1 MKSYRVLLACL
12 VLVALVIGA
21 CGAAPAAAPAASE
34 AAAPAEQAAAPAEQ
48 AAAPA
53 EQAAAPATGSG
64 EVPRNRTM
72 IVAHLGAFG
81 PPEMWS
87 PYNLGGTHQQGVGL
101 FHEPLVYADMLN
113 GHQYPWLAE
122 SWEYNDDK
130 TELTYHLR
138 DGVTWSDG
146 EPFTAEDVVYT
157 LNTLRDLG
165 SNVRLGGVYQTFV
178 KGAEIIDDLT
188 VKITFN
194 APAPRFHNEV
204 VVAKGDSATFIVPQH
219 IWQDKDWATY
229 TAHNDGAGPVTTS
242 PWRFSYA
249 DDTRRIIDRVKSCDD
264 WWACRTGFAQL
275 PQVERFTQIFMPDQ
289 QAQATAMIRNE
300 IDQTHDLR
308 VDLIEKILAEN
319 PDATTWTG
327 REGPYGMVSWW
338 PTSMFMNVTAKHLDN
353 PEVRWAINRYVDR
366 DKLIDFAF
374 NGNGQKSVWP
384 FPPFAGLQESM
395 DNLAELEA
403 KYQQGLYD
411 PADGDARLT
420 AAGYTKDSEGY
431 WADASGERIK
441 CDVISLPHFSDSGPV
456 LVEMLKQH
464 GIETSFSQPP
474 DIFNLL
480 TSGQYTCGLFGHN
493 GSMSGDIYRTLLLYT
508 TGDGN
513 NFPQYSNEGYDAI
526 VKEMSTATTD
536 AQVRELERAGMEI
549 WLQDLPEV
557 PLVQFYNRTG
567 NNGHYWTNWPSTAT
581 DPYMNGIQMHT
592 GFPYTLLQ
600 LQATDAP

>member
-1 MKSYRVLLACL
+1 LN
-12 VLVALVIGA
+12 A
-21 CGAAPAAAPAASE
+21 CGAPAAVESGGAAAPASDTGAVT
-34 AAAPAEQAAAPAEQ
+34 APVIEGIPDI
-48 AAAPA
+48 
-53 EQAAAPATGSG
+53 
-64 EVPRNRTM
+64 PRNRTL
-72 IVAHLGAFG
+72 IVAHLTQFLS
-81 PPEMWS
+81 PEMWS

-101 FHEPLVYADMLN
+101 FHEPLVYADMLD

-146 EPFTAEDVVYT
+146 EPFTAADVAYT

-165 SNVRLGGVYQTFV
+165 GDVRQGAIYQTFV
-178 KGAEIIDDLT
+178 KQAEAIDDLT

-194 APAPRFHNEV
+194 APAPRFHDEV
-204 VVAKGDSATFIVPQH
+204 MVAKGDSATFIVPEH
-219 IWQDKDWATY
+219 IWKDVNWAEY
-229 TAHNDGAGPVTTS
+229 TAYNDGKGPVTTS
-242 PWRFSYA
+242 PWRFAYA
-249 DDTRRIIDRVKSCDD
+249 DDTRRIIDRVKTCDE
-264 WWACRTGFAQL
+264 WWACSTGFSNL
-275 PQVERFTQIFMPDQ
+275 PEVERFVQLFMADQ

-300 IDQTHDLR
+300 IDQTHDIR
-308 VDLIEKILAEN
+308 VDLIEQILEQN

-338 PTSMFMNVTAKHLDN
+338 PTSMYMNLNDKHLSN

-374 NGNGQKSVWP
+374 NGNGQKSIWP
-384 FPPFAGLQESM
+384 FPPFSGLQASI

-411 PADGDARLT
+411 PAEADERLT
-420 AAGYTKDSEGY
+420 QAGYTKDSEGY
-431 WADASGERIK
+431 WADASGERIQ
-441 CDVISLPHFSDSGPV
+441 CHILSLPHFSDSGPI
-456 LVEMLKQH
+456 LVEMLNQA

-474 DIFNLL
+474 DIGTRLNAGDF
-480 TSGQYTCGLFGHN
+480 QCGLFGHN

-508 TGDGN
+508 TGGVGN
-513 NFPQYSNEGYDAI
+513 FSQYSNSEFDAI
-526 VKEMSTATTD
+526 VEEMATATDD
-536 AQVRELERAGMEI
+536 AQIRALEREAMEI

-557 PLVQFYNRTG
+557 PLLQFYNRTG
-567 NNGHYWTNWPSTAT
+567 NNGHYWTNWPSTAA

-592 GFPYTLLQ
+592 GFPYTMLQ
-600 LQATDAP
+600 LKATEAE